1 VIDVAAPSC
10 TLRLAIRALLSN
22 ESGHAEAMP
31 VGAAAVALCERLSRT
46 LEPLV
51 GEAGVSA
58 LFARS
63 LHLAKSEFPW
73 LALAQDAAPAD
84 APFTQLRICLG
95 RQTPAVAIEGASAFI
110 AAFCGLLISLIGD
123 AMTRRLLRDA
133 WPLQF
138 HADTPR
144 DPL

>member
-1 VIDVAAPSC
+1 MIDASAPSS
-10 TLRLAIRALLSN
+10 TLRPAIRAILSN
-22 ESGHAEAMP
+22 EAGHAEVMP
-31 VGAAAVALCERLSRT
+31 VGAAVALCERLSRT

-58 LFARS
+58 LYGRS

-73 LALAQDAAPAD
+73 LALARDAPAD
-84 APFTQLRICLG
+84 APFTHLCACLG
-95 RQTPAVAIEGASAFI
+95 RQTPAVAMEGASAFI
-110 AAFCGLLISLIGD
+110 ATFCGLLISLIGD

-133 WPLQF
+133 WPQQSP
-138 HADTPR
+138 AGTPQ